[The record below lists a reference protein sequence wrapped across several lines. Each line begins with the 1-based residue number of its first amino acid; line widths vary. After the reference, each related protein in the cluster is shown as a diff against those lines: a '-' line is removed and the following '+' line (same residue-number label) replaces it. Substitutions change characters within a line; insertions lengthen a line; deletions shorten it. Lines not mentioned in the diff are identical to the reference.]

1 MKDRLV
7 LKDLTEIELETGGS
21 LGNLGV
27 LFPDKAAMAATWDRF
42 TTDNLSAVQIKNG
55 DGLVAGNYTDLV
67 LVSETSMVRP
77 DGRVLTSFNIREKTD
92 VEKLSDR
99 LDAVEEGQAVQDGAI
114 MDVAEIVSVIADT
127 QEGGMA

>member
-1 MKDRLV
+1 MKDKLV
-7 LKDLTEIELETGGS
+7 LKDLTEIELETGGN

-27 LFPDKAAMAATWDRF
+27 LFTDKAAMVGTWDKL
-42 TTDNLSAVQIKNG
+42 TLENLSAVQIKNG
-55 DGLVAGNYTDLV
+55 DGLVVGNYMDLV
-67 LVSETSMVRP
+67 LASETSIVQL
-77 DGRVLTSFNIREKTD
+77 DGSVLTSFNIREKTD
-92 VEKLSDR
+92 VEKLLDR

>member
-1 MKDRLV
+1 MKDKLV

-27 LFPDKAAMAATWDRF
+27 LFTDKAAMVGTWDKL
-42 TTDNLSAVQIKNG
+42 TQDNLSAVQIKNG
-55 DGLVAGNYTDLV
+55 AGLVVGNYTDLV
-67 LVSETSMVRP
+67 LASETSVVQP
-77 DGRVLTSFNIREKTD
+77 DGSVLTSFNIREKTD

-99 LDAVEEGQAVQDGAI
+99 LDAVEEGQTVQDGAI
-114 MDVAEIVSVIADT
+114 MDVAEVVSVMADA

>member
-1 MKDRLV
+1 MKDKLV

-21 LGNLGV
+21 LGNLGA
-27 LFPDKAAMAATWDRF
+27 LFPDKAVMVATWDKL
-42 TTDNLSAVQIKNG
+42 TPENLSAVQVKNG
-55 DGLVAGNYTDLV
+55 DGLVVGNYTDLV
-67 LVSETSMVRP
+67 LVSETSVVQP
-77 DGRVLTSFNIREKTD
+77 DGNVLTSFNIREKTD